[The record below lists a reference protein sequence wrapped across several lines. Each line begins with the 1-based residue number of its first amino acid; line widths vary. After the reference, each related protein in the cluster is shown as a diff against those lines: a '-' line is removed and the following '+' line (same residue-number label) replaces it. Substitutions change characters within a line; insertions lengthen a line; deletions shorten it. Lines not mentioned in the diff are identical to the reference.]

1 MDYSE
6 VELWDWHRILI
17 GDAPAIY
24 LVEVFVRTVII
35 YVALLVTIN
44 LMGKRMGGQLTLTEM
59 AVMVTLGALVAVPM
73 QIYDRGL
80 LMGLTALVVAIIFQ
94 RGFNW
99 VGIKY
104 TKFEKLS
111 QGEVSLLIKDGEFEQ
126 DQMKKARIS
135 QTQLISILRNE
146 QVTHISQVRRLYLEA
161 SGLFSLYKND
171 DVVMEESHF
180 ILPEKDKIDY
190 DQKFKKS

>member
-171 DVVMEESHF
+171 DVEMEESHF

>member
-17 GDAPAIY
+17 GDAPPIY
-24 LVEVFVRTVII
+24 LVEVLARTIII

-80 LMGLTALVVAIIFQ
+80 LMGLTALVVAVLFQ

-99 VGIKY
+99 FGIKY
-104 TKFEKLS
+104 SKFEKIS
-111 QGEVSLLIKDGEFEQ
+111 QGEVSLLIKDGKFEEE
-126 DQMKKARIS
+126 QMKKARIS

-146 QVTHISQVRRLYLEA
+146 QITHISQVRRLYLEA
-161 SGLFSLYKND
+161 CGLFSIYSNEDAEIHERHL
-171 DVVMEESHF
+171 

-190 DQKFKKS
+190 DKKFGGS

>member
-24 LVEVFVRTVII
+24 LVEVFVRTIII

-99 VGIKY
+99 FGIKY

-111 QGEVSLLIKDGEFEQ
+111 QGEVSLLIKDGEFEE